1 MKKNKKFIP
10 VMLMPFLKDGNID
23 YNSLNQLI
31 EFYLHAGAGG
41 LFANC
46 LSSEMFNLTQQE
58 MIDTV
63 SFIVKKVDGRVPVVA
78 TGTFEDVIPNQ
89 AEFVKAIYNTG
100 VQSVIVITSLLA
112 KESDSEEV
120 FENNVMELLD
130 LTLGIP
136 LGFYECP
143 LPYKRIISSD
153 FLGRLASTGRVKY
166 HKDTS
171 LSITNVQDKILATK
185 KYEEFGLYDAY
196 MVHAVDSLISGS
208 AGLSCIQG
216 NYFPELVVW
225 LCNNYDKEEL
235 GTDVQIIQKFFAE
248 NMDLMHDNYPTSAKY
263 TLGKR
268 NLTINE
274 YCRTVK
280 KELDEHTRLDL
291 DQLYDEFSL
300 LCEKLG
306 IDTNYIRM

>member
-1 MKKNKKFIP
+1 
-10 VMLMPFLKDGNID
+10 
-23 YNSLNQLI
+23 
-31 EFYLHAGAGG
+31 
-41 LFANC
+41 
-46 LSSEMFNLTQQE
+46 
-58 MIDTV
+58 
-63 SFIVKKVDGRVPVVA
+63 
-78 TGTFEDVIPNQ
+78 
-89 AEFVKAIYNTG
+89 
-100 VQSVIVITSLLA
+100 
-112 KESDSEEV
+112 
-120 FENNVMELLD
+120 
-130 LTLGIP
+130 
-136 LGFYECP
+136 
-143 LPYKRIISSD
+143 
-153 FLGRLASTGRVKY
+153 
-166 HKDTS
+166 
-171 LSITNVQDKILATK
+171 LATK

-235 GTDVQIIQKFFAE
+235 GTDVKIIQKFFAE